1 MRVSGFENYESIVI
15 LLNNYDNNLKY
26 TSEKNNSE
34 YDVIIG
40 PLENTEA
47 NNLVSYFISK
57 GYKETEIL
65 IE

>member
-1 MRVSGFENYESIVI
+1 MSFNKSETWKWKNWEISWS
-15 LLNNYDNNLKY
+15 LSKEY
-26 TSEKNNSE
+26 TSEKNNSK

-40 PLENTEA
+40 PLKNTEA

-65 IE
+65 ID

>member
-1 MRVSGFENYESIVI
+1 MMIMQLLFRFQEK
-15 LLNNYDNNLKY
+15 LLNFLDFINLKY
-26 TSEKNNSE
+26 TSEKNNSK

>member
-1 MRVSGFENYESIVI
+1 M
-15 LLNNYDNNLKY
+15 DNAMQNINSKY
-26 TSEKNNSE
+26 V
-34 YDVIIG
+34 VIIG
-40 PLENTEA
+40 PLENKEA